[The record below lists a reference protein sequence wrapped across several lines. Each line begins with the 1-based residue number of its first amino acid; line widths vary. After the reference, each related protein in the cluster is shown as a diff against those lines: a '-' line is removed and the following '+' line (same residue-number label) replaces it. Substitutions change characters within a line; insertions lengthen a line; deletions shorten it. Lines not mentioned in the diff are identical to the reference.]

1 MSAITV
7 TRPQPAQT
15 KTERAAAARNAFAEA
30 VQWSRLDLL
39 DYDNNP
45 ARRAAWERVI
55 ERERGK
61 A

>member
-15 KTERAAAARNAFAEA
+15 KAERTAAARNTFAEA
-30 VQWSRLDLL
+30 VQWSRLDLA

-45 ARRAAWERVI
+45 ARRKAWEQTI
-55 ERERGK
+55 GREQGN